1 MSTNPRIDY
10 YFSVISPWAYLGD
23 TRFQDLVKRTSTQVT
38 YHPLGSPDLF
48 PATGGLPL
56 KDRAQ
61 QRKDYRLVELA
72 RWSKHLGIALNLQP
86 KHFPTPEATASK
98 MILAAQDAGQ
108 DAGPLLSAIFKGV
121 WADELNV
128 NDPDTLITLADK
140 NAMDGKA
147 LLEASG
153 TERFDT
159 AFAETTQAAIKR
171 GVFGYPTYVY
181 NNELFWGQDRLAFL
195 EDALNAR

>member
-1 MSTNPRIDY
+1 MSTHPHIDY

-23 TRFQDLVKRTSTQVT
+23 ARLQDLAKRASAQVT

-86 KHFPTPEATASK
+86 QHFPTPEAAASK
-98 MILAAQDAGQ
+98 LILAAQDAGQ
-108 DAGPLLSAIFKGV
+108 NVGPLLSGIFKAV

-128 NDPDTLITLADK
+128 SDPDTLVMLADK
-140 NAMDGKA
+140 SGLDGKA
-147 LLEASG
+147 LLEASSAAH
-153 TERFDT
+153 FDT
-159 AFAETTQAAIKR
+159 AFTDTTQAAIKR

-181 NNELFWGQDRLAFL
+181 NDELFWGQDRLSFL